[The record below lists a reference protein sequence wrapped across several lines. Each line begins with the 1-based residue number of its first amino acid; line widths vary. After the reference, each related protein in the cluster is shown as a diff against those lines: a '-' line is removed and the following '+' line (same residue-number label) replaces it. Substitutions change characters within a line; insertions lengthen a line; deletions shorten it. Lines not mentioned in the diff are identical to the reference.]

1 MSLDRRG
8 YTTGMDKMFPIKKNT
23 MWVWEE
29 DDILKGRQKF
39 PIKNVMWVWIGE
51 EILKNDKIFPISDIH
66 NVRLNRRGY
75 TYFRHGQNISYL
87 DKHIV
92 GWLDGRGCT
101 IDITKYFLF
110 K

>member
-1 MSLDRRG
+1 
-8 YTTGMDKMFPIKKNT
+8 
-23 MWVWEE
+23 
-29 DDILKGRQKF
+29 
-39 PIKNVMWVWIGE
+39 MWVWIGE

-92 GWLDGRGCT
+92 GWMDGRGCT

-110 K
+110 KQTYCGVDSRGCTSSESSYLTECVNAFNNI